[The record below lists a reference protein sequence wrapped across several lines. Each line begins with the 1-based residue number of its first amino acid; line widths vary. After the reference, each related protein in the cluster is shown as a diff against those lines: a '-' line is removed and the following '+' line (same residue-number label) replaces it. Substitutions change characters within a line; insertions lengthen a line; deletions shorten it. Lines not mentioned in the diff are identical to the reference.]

1 MLSRRHVIRLAVAA
15 GTLPLARTVFAADWP
30 TVTAGVLGV
39 TSSIWPALVAQE
51 KGYFKEAGIDF
62 ELVTTGQSARAAQ
75 QVAAGAVD
83 IGCSSMVDAFRAI
96 DGGGGLKVFL
106 NSQAV
111 GTHSLLAA
119 KTIKSVPELKGKR
132 VMTGGQKD
140 VTNLWWQAMARHFGL
155 DPVNDVELL
164 YSGSSGAR
172 LAALIAGGVDATVL
186 SPPQSFRAAAEGYT
200 DLGPVATYTG
210 EFPMMVWHANVGW
223 AQGHEKEMQAFVAAH
238 NRAATY
244 INDPK
249 NRQEAAAILAKAS
262 NSSLEDALET
272 WDISAKVKA
281 YVDNGAISDQAV
293 KRVIET
299 LVSDGDL
306 KTPVKPAASF
316 IDERYMRAA
325 K

>member
-1 MLSRRHVIRLAVAA
+1 MLSRRHVIRLVVAA
-15 GTLPLARTVFAADWP
+15 GTLPLARTVFAADRP

-75 QVAAGAVD
+75 QVAAGAVN

-140 VTNLWWQAMARHFGL
+140 VTNLWWQAMAQHFGL

-223 AQGHEKEMQAFVAAH
+223 AQSHEKEMQAFVAAH
-238 NRAATY
+238 NRAAIY
-244 INDPK
+244 INDQK
-249 NRQEAAAILAKAS
+249 NREEAAAILAKAS

-272 WDISAKVKA
+272 WDISAKVNA

-306 KTPVKPAASF
+306 KTPVKPAAAF
-316 IDERYMRAA
+316 VDERYMRAA